1 MPRGTRGAVW
11 FVTRRLRPRPA
22 PQTLAPLAPARSD
35 AQIVSCSERPS
46 GAKGAPAVPSADG
59 TEQIEGDRAVILV
72 QPFKLPAKVRPAPVF
87 KTEPRLTAAHRAR
100 LTHCE
105 DALRVPLLYAKLRA
119 AWRLHQEQTAPENR
133 RF

>member
-59 TEQIEGDRAVILV
+59 TEQIEADRAVILV
-72 QPFKLPAKVRPAPVF
+72 QPFKLPAKVRPAPSIQDRA
-87 KTEPRLTAAHRAR
+87 TSYCCAPRTLN
-100 LTHCE
+100 
-105 DALRVPLLYAKLRA
+105 ALRGCTARA
-119 AWRLHQEQTAPENR
+119 AAVREVKSSLEAAPGANCA
-133 RF
+133 